1 MNYRYFAAAI
11 IAIFVFAA
19 SAFAQG
25 AGAPP
30 AQPGIGEVFMRM
42 IPMFIMVFF
51 IFYFMVMKPQQAK
64 LRAHRDLLES
74 LKKNDAVV
82 TSGGVIGKVA
92 GVEGD
97 HVLVEVAQNVR
108 VRFERQ
114 AIAKRIDAIVVK

>member
-1 MNYRYFAAAI
+1 MNYRYFAAAVF
-11 IAIFVFAA
+11 AIFI
-19 SAFAQG
+19 STTMAFAQG
-25 AGAPP
+25 AGGPP

-64 LRAHRDLLES
+64 LKAHHDLLES
-74 LKKNDAVV
+74 LKKNDSVV

-108 VRFERQ
+108 LRFERQ